1 MVLSRVIERI
11 GEMPVVKF
19 WVRFSA
25 AGPAVLAGA
34 IAYNIIFALVPGAVV
49 LLTAASFFGK
59 TAEAQAETIRIISLI
74 APVEVAE
81 FIGSALGDTSRIVDN
96 REGVVIILGAV
107 LALWFG
113 TRGVLTIM
121 RVLTRVE
128 GIEDDRPWWV
138 TRLIATGLTIAVGLA
153 LALASV
159 LIVAGRAIRDWLQEI
174 TQLAWPI
181 DLWAALRIPV
191 ASLSVLVFFWLL
203 YRFAP
208 PRRLPG
214 TWLAAVMA
222 TVGHGRVLPRFAVL
236 RELCRRPRSNVCNHW
251 NGRFAAPLAVRRFV
265 FDHRRRIGSSS
276 DGPAPPTAAVRRPDG
291 YHRTHETRTRNART
305 RGCHLPDGPTPG
317 DGDVARSRGTVR
329 SAVAGQNA
337 PPIPA

>member
-1 MVLSRVIERI
+1 MAFTRYIDRI
-11 GEMPVVKF
+11 GEMPVIKF

-59 TAEAQAETIRIISLI
+59 TAEAQAETVRVISLI
-74 APVEVAE
+74 APVDVAE

-96 REGVVIILGAV
+96 REGVVIVLGAV

-128 GIEDDRPWWV
+128 GIEEDRPWWE
-138 TRLIATGLTIAVGLA
+138 TRLIATGLTVAVGLA
-153 LALASV
+153 LALSSV
-159 LIVAGRAIRDWLQEI
+159 LIIAGRAIRDWLQEI

-191 ASLSVLVFFWLL
+191 ASLSVLGFFWLL
-203 YRFAP
+203 YRFGP

-214 TWLAAVMA
+214 TWLAALMA
-222 TVGHGRVLPRFAVL
+222 TVGMVGFSLGLQYYLNSAGGLGATYATFGAVAL
-236 RELCRRPRSNVCNHW
+236 LLLWLFVVSYLIIVA
-251 NGRFAAPLAVRRFV
+251 GSVAAATA
-265 FDHRRRIGSSS
+265 RRRQRRRSGDMS
-276 DGPAPPTAAVRRPDG
+276 DTAEQMRLGLDTLEQEVVIPS
-291 YHRTHETRTRNART
+291 
-305 RGCHLPDGPTPG
+305 
-317 DGDVARSRGTVR
+317 RSDNR
-329 SAVAGQNA
+329 
-337 PPIPA
+337 

>member
-1 MVLSRVIERI
+1 MALPRIIDRI

-59 TAEAQAETIRIISLI
+59 TAEAQAETVRVISLI
-74 APVEVAE
+74 APVDVAE
-81 FIGSALGDTSRIVDN
+81 FIGNALGDTSRIVDN
-96 REGVVIILGAV
+96 REGVVIVLGAV

-128 GIEDDRPWWV
+128 GIEEDRPWWE
-138 TRLIATGLTIAVGLA
+138 TRLIAAGLTVAVGLA
-153 LALASV
+153 LALSSV
-159 LIVAGRAIRDWLQEI
+159 LIIAGRAIRDWLQEI

-191 ASLSVLVFFWLL
+191 ASISVLGFFWLL

-214 TWLAAVMA
+214 TWWAALMA
-222 TVGHGRVLPRFAVL
+222 TVGMVGFSLGLQQYLNTAGGLGATYATFGAVAL
-236 RELCRRPRSNVCNHW
+236 LLLWLYVVSYLIIVA
-251 NGRFAAPLAVRRFV
+251 GSVAAAAA
-265 FDHRRRIGSSS
+265 RRRE
-276 DGPAPPTAAVRRPDG
+276 RRRSGASMDTTEQMKLG
-291 YHRTHETRTRNART
+291 LET
-305 RGCHLPDGPTPG
+305 LEQE
-317 DGDVARSRGTVR
+317 VVIRSRSDR
-329 SAVAGQNA
+329 K
-337 PPIPA
+337 

>member
-1 MVLSRVIERI
+1 MALARIIDRI

-59 TAEAQAETIRIISLI
+59 TAEAQAETVRVISLI

-96 REGVVIILGAV
+96 REGVVIVFGAL

-128 GIEDDRPWWV
+128 GIEEDRPWWE
-138 TRLIATGLTIAVGLA
+138 TRLIATGLTVAVGLA
-153 LALASV
+153 LALSSV
-159 LIVAGRAIRDWLQEI
+159 LIIAGRAIRDWLQEI

-191 ASLSVLVFFWLL
+191 ASLSVLGFFWLL

-214 TWLAAVMA
+214 TWMAALMA
-222 TVGHGRVLPRFAVL
+222 TGGMVGFSLGLQYYLNSAGGLGATYATFGAVAL
-236 RELCRRPRSNVCNHW
+236 LLLWLYVVSYLIIVA
-251 NGRFAAPLAVRRFV
+251 GSVAAATA
-265 FDHRRRIGSSS
+265 RRRQRRRSG
-276 DGPAPPTAAVRRPDG
+276 GPADTTEQMKLG
-291 YHRTHETRTRNART
+291 LET
-305 RGCHLPDGPTPG
+305 LEQE
-317 DGDVARSRGTVR
+317 VVIRSRSDNR
-329 SAVAGQNA
+329 
-337 PPIPA
+337 

>member
-1 MVLSRVIERI
+1 MALARIIDRI

-59 TAEAQAETIRIISLI
+59 TAEAQAETVRVISLI
-74 APVEVAE
+74 APVELAE
-81 FIGSALGDTSRIVDN
+81 FIGSALSDTSRIVDN
-96 REGVVIILGAV
+96 REGVVIVLGAI

-128 GIEDDRPWWV
+128 GIEEDRPWWE
-138 TRLIATGLTIAVGLA
+138 TRLIATGLTVAVGLA
-153 LALASV
+153 LVLSSV
-159 LIVAGRAIRDWLQEI
+159 LIVAGRAIRDWLQET

-222 TVGHGRVLPRFAVL
+222 TVGMVGFSLGLQYYVNSAGGLGATYATIGTVAL
-236 RELCRRPRSNVCNHW
+236 LLLWLYVVSYLIIVA
-251 NGRFAAPLAVRRFV
+251 GSVAAATA
-265 FDHRRRIGSSS
+265 RRRQRRRLGDMS
-276 DGPAPPTAAVRRPDG
+276 DTTEQMRLGLDTLEQEVVIPSRRDK
-291 YHRTHETRTRNART
+291 R
-305 RGCHLPDGPTPG
+305 
-317 DGDVARSRGTVR
+317 
-329 SAVAGQNA
+329 
-337 PPIPA
+337 

>member
-1 MVLSRVIERI
+1 MVLARIVDRI

-34 IAYNIIFALVPGAVV
+34 IAYNIIFALIPGAIV
-49 LLTAASFFGK
+49 LLTAASFLGR
-59 TAEAQAETIRIISLI
+59 TEQAQAETVRVISLI
-74 APVEVAE
+74 APVEVAQ
-81 FIGSALGDTSRIVDN
+81 FIGTALGDASSIVAD
-96 REGVVIILGAV
+96 RKGIVILLGAI

-138 TRLIATGLTIAVGLA
+138 TRLIATWLTIAVGLA
-153 LALASV
+153 LALSLV
-159 LIVAGRAIRDWLQEI
+159 LIIAGRAIRDWLQEI
-174 TQLAWPI
+174 TNLAWPV

-191 ASLSVLVFFWLL
+191 ASLSLLGFFWLL

-214 TWLAAVMA
+214 AWLAACMA
-222 TVGHGRVLPRFAVL
+222 TGGMVGFSLGLQHYVNSAGGLGPTYAIFGGVGLLLLWLYVVSYLIIVSGSVAAAAARRRRQRRSGEPADTTEQMKLGLETLEQEAV
-236 RELCRRPRSNVCNHW
+236 
-251 NGRFAAPLAVRRFV
+251 GRF
-265 FDHRRRIGSSS
+265 
-276 DGPAPPTAAVRRPDG
+276 
-291 YHRTHETRTRNART
+291 RNDAR
-305 RGCHLPDGPTPG
+305 
-317 DGDVARSRGTVR
+317 
-329 SAVAGQNA
+329 
-337 PPIPA
+337 

>member
-1 MVLSRVIERI
+1 MVLSRFIDRI

-59 TAEAQAETIRIISLI
+59 TAEAQAETVRVISLI

-128 GIEDDRPWWV
+128 GIEDDRPWWE

-159 LIVAGRAIRDWLQEI
+159 LVVAGRAIRDWLQEI
-174 TQLAWPI
+174 TQLAWPV

-191 ASLSVLVFFWLL
+191 ASLSVLGFFWLL

-214 TWLAAVMA
+214 TWPAAFMATGGMIGFSLGLQHYLNSAGGLGATYATFGAVALLLLWLYVVSYLIIVAGSLAAA
-222 TVGHGRVLPRFAVL
+222 NA
-236 RELCRRPRSNVCNHW
+236 
-251 NGRFAAPLAVRRFV
+251 
-265 FDHRRRIGSSS
+265 RRRE
-276 DGPAPPTAAVRRPDG
+276 RRRSGDLTDTSEQMRLG
-291 YHRTHETRTRNART
+291 LET
-305 RGCHLPDGPTPG
+305 LEQE
-317 DGDVARSRGTVR
+317 VV
-329 SAVAGQNA
+329 
-337 PPIPA
+337 IPRRADPR

>member
-1 MVLSRVIERI
+1 MASARIIDRI
-11 GEMPVVKF
+11 GEMPVIKF

-59 TAEAQAETIRIISLI
+59 TAEAQAETVRVISLI
-74 APVEVAE
+74 APVDVAE

-96 REGVVIILGAV
+96 REGVVIVLGAV

-128 GIEDDRPWWV
+128 GIEEDRPWWE
-138 TRLIATGLTIAVGLA
+138 TRLIATGLTVAVGLA
-153 LALASV
+153 LALSSV
-159 LIVAGRAIRDWLQEI
+159 LIIAGRAIRDWLQEI
-174 TQLAWPI
+174 TQLAWPV

-191 ASLSVLVFFWLL
+191 ASLSVLGFFWLL
-203 YRFAP
+203 YRFGP

-214 TWLAAVMA
+214 TWSAALMA
-222 TVGHGRVLPRFAVL
+222 TVGMVGFSLGLQYYLNSAGGLGATYATFGAVAL
-236 RELCRRPRSNVCNHW
+236 LLLWLYVVSYLIIVA
-251 NGRFAAPLAVRRFV
+251 GSVAAAAA
-265 FDHRRRIGSSS
+265 RRRQRRRSVDVS
-276 DGPAPPTAAVRRPDG
+276 DTAEQMRLG
-291 YHRTHETRTRNART
+291 LET
-305 RGCHLPDGPTPG
+305 LEQQ
-317 DGDVARSRGTVR
+317 VVIRSRSDNR
-329 SAVAGQNA
+329 
-337 PPIPA
+337 

>member
-1 MVLSRVIERI
+1 MARPSLIERI
-11 GEMPVVKF
+11 GELPVVKF

-59 TAEAQAETIRIISLI
+59 TVEAQAETVRVISLI

-81 FIGSALGDTSRIVDN
+81 FIGSTLRATSDIVRD
-96 REGVVIILGAV
+96 REGIVIVLAAVV
-107 LALWFG
+107 ALWFG

-128 GIEDDRPWWV
+128 GIDEDRPWWE
-138 TRLIATGLTIAVGLA
+138 TRLIATGLTVAVGLA
-153 LALASV
+153 LILSSV
-159 LIVAGRAIRDWLQEI
+159 LIIAGQAIRDWLQEI
-174 TQLAWPI
+174 TRFAWPI

-191 ASLSVLVFFWLL
+191 ASISLLGFFWLL

-214 TWLAAVMA
+214 TWLAALMTTGGMVGVSLGLQYYLDRAGGLGA
-222 TVGHGRVLPRFAVL
+222 TYATFGAVAL
-236 RELCRRPRSNVCNHW
+236 LLLWLYIVSYLIIVS
-251 NGRFAAPLAVRRFV
+251 
-265 FDHRRRIGSSS
+265 GSV
-276 DGPAPPTAAVRRPDG
+276 AAAVTRRWRVRKTG
-291 YHRTHETRTRNART
+291 HAAEATEQMKLGLETLEQEVVGRRWSEK
-305 RGCHLPDGPTPG
+305 G
-317 DGDVARSRGTVR
+317 
-329 SAVAGQNA
+329 
-337 PPIPA
+337 

>member
-1 MVLSRVIERI
+1 MARTPFIERI
-11 GEMPVVKF
+11 GESPVVKF

-34 IAYNIIFALVPGAVV
+34 IAYNIVFALVPGAVV

-59 TAEAQAETIRIISLI
+59 TAEAQAETVRVISLI

-81 FIGSALGDTSRIVDN
+81 FIGSALRDTSLIVRD
-96 REGVVIILGAV
+96 REGVVILLGAIV
-107 LALWFG
+107 ALWFG

-128 GIEDDRPWWV
+128 GIDEDRPWWE

-153 LALASV
+153 LVLSSV
-159 LIVAGRAIRDWLQEI
+159 LIIAGRAIRDWLQEI
-174 TQLAWPI
+174 TQLTWPI

-191 ASLSVLVFFWLL
+191 ASLSLLAFFWLL

-214 TWLAAVMA
+214 TWLAAFITTGGMVGVSLGLQYYLNRAGGLGPTYA
-222 TVGHGRVLPRFAVL
+222 TFGAVAL
-236 RELCRRPRSNVCNHW
+236 LLLWLFIVSYLIIVSGSVAAATARRWQQRKT
-251 NGRFAAPLAVRRFV
+251 GYAPETTEQMKLGLETLEQEVV
-265 FDHRRRIGSSS
+265 WRRRS
-276 DGPAPPTAAVRRPDG
+276 DK
-291 YHRTHETRTRNART
+291 E
-305 RGCHLPDGPTPG
+305 
-317 DGDVARSRGTVR
+317 
-329 SAVAGQNA
+329 
-337 PPIPA
+337 

>member
-1 MVLSRVIERI
+1 MVLSRVIDRI

-128 GIEDDRPWWV
+128 GIEEDRPWWE

-222 TVGHGRVLPRFAVL
+222 TVGMVGFSLGLQYYVNSAGGLGATYATIGTVAL
-236 RELCRRPRSNVCNHW
+236 LLLWLYVVSYLIIVA
-251 NGRFAAPLAVRRFV
+251 GSVAAATA
-265 FDHRRRIGSSS
+265 RRRQRRRSGDLTDTTEQMRLGLETLEQEVVIPPRA
-276 DGPAPPTAAVRRPDG
+276 GPR
-291 YHRTHETRTRNART
+291 
-305 RGCHLPDGPTPG
+305 
-317 DGDVARSRGTVR
+317 
-329 SAVAGQNA
+329 
-337 PPIPA
+337 

>member
-1 MVLSRVIERI
+1 MVLPRIVDRI

-49 LLTAASFFGK
+49 LLTGASFFGK
-59 TAEAQAETIRIISLI
+59 TAEAQAETVRVISLI

-81 FIGSALGDTSRIVDN
+81 FIGRALGDTSRIVDD
-96 REGVVIILGAV
+96 REGVVIVLGAV

-128 GIEDDRPWWV
+128 GIEEDRPWWE

-153 LALASV
+153 LALASI
-159 LIVAGRAIRDWLQEI
+159 LIVAGRAIRDWLSEI
-174 TQLAWPI
+174 TQLAWPV

-191 ASLSVLVFFWLL
+191 ASLSVLGFFWLL

-214 TWLAAVMA
+214 TWLAASMA
-222 TVGHGRVLPRFAVL
+222 TVGMVGFSLGLQHYLNSAGGLGATYATFGAVAL
-236 RELCRRPRSNVCNHW
+236 LLLWLYVVSYLIIVA
-251 NGRFAAPLAVRRFV
+251 GSVAAATA
-265 FDHRRRIGSSS
+265 RRRE
-276 DGPAPPTAAVRRPDG
+276 RRRSGNTEDTTEQMRLGLETLEQEVVIPR
-291 YHRTHETRTRNART
+291 RTDRR
-305 RGCHLPDGPTPG
+305 
-317 DGDVARSRGTVR
+317 
-329 SAVAGQNA
+329 
-337 PPIPA
+337 